1 MKRNEHTSEFFK
13 KFSLKENEIIR
24 ILIACNCIF
33 ILFFIGI
40 KFNGY
45 IESRELPTVVENET
59 YSESNNEEATDDN
72 YTITVDI
79 NTDNIFLLCQ
89 LPGIGEGKASAII
102 EYRKENGDFCHI
114 EELLNV
120 PGIGQSIYNDI
131 KDLVYIEQQ
140 NTQADTEE

>member
-45 IESRELPTVVENET
+45 IESRELPTVVEDET

-72 YTITVDI
+72 YTIAVDI

-120 PGIGQSIYNDI
+120 PGIGQSIYNEI
-131 KDLVYIEQQ
+131 KNLVYIEQQ

>member
-24 ILIACNCIF
+24 ILIASNCIF

-45 IESRELPTVVENET
+45 VESRELPTVVENET

-120 PGIGQSIYNDI
+120 PGIGQSIYNEI
-131 KDLVYIEQQ
+131 KNLVYIEQQ
-140 NTQADTEE
+140 NTQSDTEE

>member
-45 IESRELPTVVENET
+45 IESRELPTVVEDET
-59 YSESNNEEATDDN
+59 YSESNNEEATDDD
-72 YTITVDI
+72 YTIAVDI

-120 PGIGQSIYNDI
+120 PGIGQSIYNEI
-131 KDLVYIEQQ
+131 KNLVYIEQQ

>member
-45 IESRELPTVVENET
+45 IDSRELPTVVEDET

-120 PGIGQSIYNDI
+120 PGIGQSIYNEI
-131 KDLVYIEQQ
+131 KNLVYIEQQ

>member
-120 PGIGQSIYNDI
+120 PGIGQSIYNEI
-131 KDLVYIEQQ
+131 KNLVYIEQQ

>member
-1 MKRNEHTSEFFK
+1 MED
-13 KFSLKENEIIR
+13 
-24 ILIACNCIF
+24 
-33 ILFFIGI
+33 
-40 KFNGY
+40 
-45 IESRELPTVVENET
+45 ET

-120 PGIGQSIYNDI
+120 PGIGQSIYNEI
-131 KDLVYIEQQ
+131 KNLVYIEQQ

>member
-45 IESRELPTVVENET
+45 IDSRELPTVVEDET
-59 YSESNNEEATDDN
+59 YSKSNNEEATDDN

-120 PGIGQSIYNDI
+120 PGIGQYIYNEI
-131 KDLVYIEQQ
+131 KNLVYIEQQ